1 MLTKQFTPEI
11 RFCDTDVRNQE
22 ESARGHDP
30 VNSRPQQNTERN
42 SRGYFPG
49 KHSALNLKTL
59 RKKGAI
65 EVVENL
71 IEEME
76 QLRFVIRS
84 EQQKYNS
91 DEFISDLICTLAL
104 VCRAPQSEDTVTILA
119 TLKRS
124 PLLTTKI
131 PRLLDCFQESVAKLT
146 HDFGEGLAECLI
158 VLFSTY
164 LGHFPSSYADL
175 PYDHLKRALDH
186 SDLTGNEKL
195 KKELDSLKQ
204 ARDCI
209 IKDERK
215 RLSKC
220 YINRA
225 GDKPPND
232 FRNIPICPTSQEILT
247 QEPPCLRKNI
257 IKGRYQ
263 NVEHYLDVQFRLLR
277 EDFLGPLREGIQE
290 IIQDIPRQKRNQ
302 LGMKNYRRVK
312 IVNKQFRSFG
322 KVHHVKI
329 DVSGLN
335 TSKWIHSRLM
345 YGSFLCLSQDNFKTM
360 LFATVVERDEE
371 KLKDGQIGIQFTEG
385 QNVLGI
391 ENRDCDY
398 HMVEPATYFEA
409 YRHVLKGLQDLDDS
423 TLPFPKYLVEC
434 NKEVDPPKY
443 LRRDASQQPVCYDL
457 SKALNVSSHYKATA
471 VPVLQPTEWPP
482 VKALPLNSSQLEALR
497 TAITTEFCVIQGP
510 PGTGKTYV
518 GTIIVRCLLENR
530 NIWDPQHNSPML
542 MVCYT
547 NHALDQF
554 LEKVLTFLPS
564 REIIR
569 VGTRSKSEKLE
580 SCNLKMFTR
589 RRDRSN
595 KDKERD
601 IRERMEQHKTKIE
614 GQNKNLAEVRSRH
627 KLLELDDLEELMNP
641 VHADQFYNAIF
652 PHSVA
657 YESRRAENTFI
668 LWLCNDE
675 VVGTCNRSKGQDEAN
690 GEKKQRVDEE
700 MLNDSDADEGIVLNK
715 QCDFSQGHGRDQEE
729 EKEGEKKGEGE
740 EERDDDD
747 GEWHLVER
755 TRKRHSGKINDK
767 TEGSSRSKNYKRY
780 ADNRDSSTGKT
791 EKTADISSV
800 KEALEEEKMMTTA
813 EMMQFD
819 NIWDLQQSDRLR
831 LYLYWIENY
840 CKHCKVEVHR
850 SEQEYRQLCIEREQ
864 VIFEQEEEIIRR
876 ATVVG
881 MTTTGAA
888 KYHSVLQNVA
898 PKVVVIEEAAE
909 VMEAHILTSLTHKT
923 EHAILIGDH
932 KQLRPKAAVF
942 KLAKDHNLAVSLF
955 ERMVMNNMDYKRL
968 SVQHRM
974 RPEIAALTKRIYDH
988 EIIDHES
995 VNDFENISG
1004 VCHNLFFIEHNHPE
1018 RMVNGLQSYAND
1030 HEAEFIVALCRYL
1043 LSQGYK
1049 QSQITVLTMYTGQLL
1064 LLKELMP
1071 RKTFT
1076 ELKICA
1082 VDDFQGEENEIIL
1095 LSLVRSNKENSIG
1108 FLAESNRICVALSR
1122 ARKGLYCIGNFS
1134 LLKRKSDLW
1143 KEISNHLQATNGM
1156 ADSLELICKTHNN
1169 VTVVRKARDFNKLG
1183 GCNSLCGLRLPCGH
1197 ACSQLCH
1204 VSDHQ
1209 RFQCHKPCPGRC
1221 PQEHACPEKCHYP
1234 RNCPPCFHLMTKIVP
1249 KCGHKQQIPCSKDPE
1264 EFSCLMKCEKMMPCG
1279 HECGNTC
1286 GEKCSPKCQVKV
1298 IKSLLCGHK
1307 EKLPCFRDP
1316 MTFTN
1321 CQNECKKILS
1331 CAHPCSKKC
1340 SQQCRCEMK
1349 ITVTLPCGH
1358 SKGILCCEKN
1368 HSIKCE
1374 ERCTRKLDC
1383 GHDCTGLCYEEC
1395 KVKECKV
1402 EVCKELP
1409 CGHQLTLPCCQKSE
1423 SVFCHAPCPRDLD
1436 CGHKCPSVCGV
1447 VCQEVQCNEECTR
1460 KCKHGHSCRKR
1471 CHYGS
1476 PCGKCTEEVNMTIP
1490 SCGHIIKRPCYFDPS
1505 SEVCQQP
1512 CDRVRVCGHP
1522 CEEICSWNCETR
1534 PCTVLVQSTLPCNHL
1549 GTLACHENPDE
1560 ATCNEMV
1567 QIRLP
1572 CDHKAVIECHVTKNG
1587 LPRVLC
1593 KEKIEKEL
1601 PCKHKLEMPCFQNPE
1616 ECICREKVSVELPCG
1631 HKTSVPCA
1639 DAIVRLPEQICTV
1652 KEERTLPCDHKA
1664 FIECHATKNGLP
1676 RVLCKEKI
1684 EKELPCKHKLEMPCF
1699 QNPEECI
1706 CREKVSVELPCGHK
1720 TSVPCADAI
1729 VRLPEQICTVKEERT
1744 LPCGHKATLSCDKNP
1759 EEYCCHQR
1767 VQVTLICGHNK
1778 DTTCGNALKEHQSGI
1793 CHTLVKRKL
1802 PCGHENMVQC
1812 SLKLDQ
1818 IRCKDPCERL
1828 LPCGHPCT
1836 KKCGEECTQFKCIAK
1851 VLKDLNCGYHKI
1863 SCHCWEDVSKLTC
1876 FEKCQKQ
1883 LACGHLCPG
1892 KCYED
1897 CSQYRCEKMVMK
1909 SLSCPGN
1916 HSQEMACYRDPKL
1929 VKCKERCKKD
1939 LDCGHRCPGNCMQ
1952 PCEKFICKTEKEKTY
1967 VCGHQGKVKC
1977 FQFKTATCQA
1987 PCGRLKECGHVCKG
2001 ICGNP
2006 CSNYPCKYTVAK
2018 TLPCN
2023 HKKRMPCSG
2032 STNDIKCSGQ
2042 CLKELACGHRC
2053 PGKCIECRE
2062 RGSHEFCQGQ
2072 CNRILVCWHH
2082 CKAKCAMPCPPC
2094 SRKCRIRCPHVTCS
2108 KSCSELCSPCN
2119 RPCKWRCNH
2128 YQCTRTCQEE
2138 CDRPR
2143 CDAPCPEKLPCG
2155 HLCIGLCGEDCPTLC
2170 AICDT
2175 EELSSMLGDGR
2186 AVSTETTRYIQLHNC
2201 HHIFTVEEMDAMM
2214 QQDLGTNVQLMR
2226 CPRCSIPITFS
2237 FRYGNLV
2244 KKALR
2249 NMENVKKEIYKL
2261 GNETGRLATSLY
2273 YTLSHPLRRIVTTE
2287 QNALVKSIERGK
2299 ILPFDIPS
2307 LFRLKNHLTIIHE
2320 SGKARLSLNKVR
2332 LHVSLG
2338 VHPQMNRVLKTIAHE
2353 LEDITRS
2360 LESCHPYL
2368 RSLGEAYDDT
2378 RKYALF
2384 ASLLELHGEA
2394 ARRGTSLSTKAT
2406 NLLKKATND
2415 LILFLQGNDEALIIT
2430 ELESLATLVRREMG
2444 LEPLIERPAE
2454 LQSFPGVGQIVWKLC
2469 EHCEVCFTRTVWRKG
2484 QEEIESITKCVQC
2497 AA

>member
-1 MLTKQFTPEI
+1 MVVLTKQLTPEM
-11 RFCDTDVRNQE
+11 RFCDTDVRNE
-22 ESARGHDP
+22 EQSARGHDP
-30 VNSRPQQNTERN
+30 VNSRTQKYTERN
-42 SRGYFPG
+42 SRGPFPG
-49 KHSALNLKTL
+49 KHSALNFKTL

-65 EVVENL
+65 EVVEKL

-76 QLRFVIRS
+76 ELKFIIRS
-84 EQQKYNS
+84 EHQKHNS
-91 DEFISDLICTLAL
+91 EEFISDLICTLAL
-104 VCRAPQSEDTVTILA
+104 VCKAPQSEETITILA

-124 PLLTTKI
+124 SLLTTKI
-131 PRLLDCFQESVAKLT
+131 PRLLDCFQESVANDN
-146 HDFGEGLAECLI
+146 HDFGEGLDESLI
-158 VLFSTY
+158 MLFSTY

-195 KKELDSLKQ
+195 KKDLLSLKQ

-215 RLSKC
+215 RLSKP

-225 GDKPPND
+225 GEKPPND

-247 QEPPCLRKNI
+247 LERPFLRANI

-263 NVEHYLDVQFRLLR
+263 NAEHYLDVQFRLLR
-277 EDFLGPLREGIQE
+277 EDFLEPLREGIQE
-290 IIQDIPRQKRNQ
+290 IIHNVPRQKRNQ
-302 LGMKNYRRVK
+302 LGMKNYRSVK

-322 KVHHVKI
+322 KVHLVKI
-329 DVSGLN
+329 DVSGFN
-335 TSKWIHSRLM
+335 TSKWIHSKLVN
-345 YGSFLCLSQDNFKTM
+345 GSLICLSRDNFKTM
-360 LFATVVERDEE
+360 LFATVVDRDEDE
-371 KLKDGQIGIQFTEG
+371 LKDGRIGIQFFEG

-391 ENRDCDY
+391 ENRDCDF
-398 HMVEPATYFEA
+398 HMVEAPAYFEA
-409 YRHVLKGLQDLDDS
+409 YRHVLKGLQELDDS

-443 LRRDASQQPVCYDL
+443 LRRDDSQQPVCYDL
-457 SKALNVSSHYKATA
+457 SKALNAFSDSKTTA
-471 VPVLQPTEWPP
+471 VPVLQPTEWPS
-482 VKALPLNSSQLEALR
+482 VKALPLNRSQLEALR

-554 LEKVLTFLPS
+554 LEKVLNFLPS

-569 VGTRSKSEKLE
+569 VGGRSKSEKLE
-580 SCNLKMFTR
+580 SCNLKKFTTR
-589 RRDRSN
+589 TDRYIYDKRRDI
-595 KDKERD
+595 KQ
-601 IRERMEQHKTKIE
+601 RMEEHKTEIE
-614 GQNKNLAEVRSRH
+614 RRNKNLTEVRSRD

-657 YESRRAENTFI
+657 YKSRSAQNTFI

-675 VVGTCNRSKGQDEAN
+675 SVGTCNRTKGQDQAS
-690 GEKKQRVDEE
+690 VDEE
-700 MLNDSDADEGIVLNK
+700 ILNDSDADEGIN
-715 QCDFSQGHGRDQEE
+715 DFSQDHGQEQKEE
-729 EKEGEKKGEGE
+729 EE

-747 GEWHLVER
+747 GEWHLVESS
-755 TRKRHSGKINDK
+755 RKRHLNNR
-767 TEGSSRSKNYKRY
+767 TEGSSRSKNYKWY
-780 ADNRDSSTGKT
+780 ADNSDSSMGKR

-800 KEALEEEKMMTTA
+800 KEALQNEKIMTTV
-813 EMMQFD
+813 EMMLVD
-819 NIWDLQQSDRLR
+819 NIWDLKQPARLQ
-831 LYLYWIENY
+831 LYLCWIENY

-850 SEQEYRQLCIEREQ
+850 SEQAYKHLCIEREHVQ
-864 VIFEQEEEIIRR
+864 FEEEEGIIRR

-898 PKVVVIEEAAE
+898 PKIVVIEEAAE
-909 VMEAHILTSLTHKT
+909 VMEAHTLTSLTHET
-923 EHAILIGDH
+923 EHVILIGDH
-932 KQLRPKAAVF
+932 KQLRPKAAVYE
-942 KLAKDHNLAVSLF
+942 LAQTHNLEVSLF
-955 ERMVMNNMDYKRL
+955 ERMVMNNMDCKRL

-988 EIIDHES
+988 EITDHES
-995 VNDFENISG
+995 VKDFENISG
-1004 VCHNLFFIEHNHPE
+1004 VRYNLFFIEHNHPE
-1018 RMVNGLQSYAND
+1018 RMVNGLQSYANN
-1030 HEAEFIVALCRYL
+1030 HEAEFMVALCEYL
-1043 LSQGYK
+1043 LLQGYK
-1049 QSQITVLTMYTGQLL
+1049 ESQITVLTMYTGQLL

-1071 RKTFT
+1071 RNTFK

-1082 VDDFQGEENEIIL
+1082 VDDYQGEENDIIL
-1095 LSLVRSNKENSIG
+1095 LSLVRSNEENRIG
-1108 FLAESNRICVALSR
+1108 FLQESNRICVALSR
-1122 ARKGLYCIGNFS
+1122 ARKGFYCIGNFS

-1156 ADSLELICKTHNN
+1156 ADSLELICKTHHN
-1169 VTVVRKARDFNKLG
+1169 VTVVRRARDFNKLG
-1183 GCNSLCGLRLPCGH
+1183 GCNSLCGLRLRCGH

-1209 RFQCHKPCPGRC
+1209 TFQCHKPCPGRC
-1221 PQEHACPEKCHYP
+1221 PQGHACPERCHYS
-1234 RNCPPCFHLMTKIVP
+1234 RKCPPCFHLMTKIVP
-1249 KCGHKQQIPCSKDPE
+1249 QCSHEQQIPCSKDPE
-1264 EFSCLMKCEKMMPCG
+1264 EFSCRMKCEKILPCG
-1279 HECGNTC
+1279 HECGNKC

-1298 IKSLLCGHK
+1298 LKSLLCGHK
-1307 EKLPCFRDP
+1307 ETMPCFQDP

-1321 CQNECKKILS
+1321 CQNDCKKILN

-1340 SQQCRCEMK
+1340 SEQCRCEMK
-1349 ITVTLPCGH
+1349 ITVTLSCGH
-1358 SKGILCCEKN
+1358 TKGILCREKN
-1368 HSIKCE
+1368 HSIKCKE
-1374 ERCTRKLDC
+1374 KCKRKLGC
-1383 GHDCTGLCYEEC
+1383 GHDCTGLCHEDC

-1402 EVCKELP
+1402 EVSKELP
-1409 CGHQLTLPCCQKSE
+1409 CGHQQTLSCYQKSE
-1423 SVFCHAPCPRDLD
+1423 NAFCYAPCPRHLE
-1436 CGHKCPSVCGV
+1436 CGHKCPSVCGEP
-1447 VCQEVQCNEECTR
+1447 CQEVKCEEMCLR
-1460 KCKHGHSCRKR
+1460 ECKKGHPCKRR
-1471 CHYGS
+1471 CHEGS
-1476 PCGKCTEEVNMTIP
+1476 PCGDCTQEVNMTIP
-1490 SCGHIIKRPCYFDPS
+1490 SCGHTIKRPCYVDPS

-1522 CEEICSWNCETR
+1522 CTEICSRNCETR
-1534 PCTVLVQSTLPCNHL
+1534 PCMVPVPSTLPCTHL
-1549 GTLACHENPDE
+1549 GILACHENPDE
-1560 ATCNEMV
+1560 ATCNKMV
-1567 QIRLP
+1567 HIRLP
-1572 CDHKAVIECHVTKNG
+1572 CDHKAFIECHAAKNG
-1587 LPRVLC
+1587 VPRILC
-1593 KEKIEKEL
+1593 KEQIEKEL
-1601 PCKHKLEMPCFQNPE
+1601 PCKHKLKMPCFQNPE

-1639 DAIVRLPEQICTV
+1639 DAKVGLPEQ
-1652 KEERTLPCDHKA
+1652 
-1664 FIECHATKNGLP
+1664 G
-1676 RVLCKEKI
+1676 
-1684 EKELPCKHKLEMPCF
+1684 
-1699 QNPEECI
+1699 
-1706 CREKVSVELPCGHK
+1706 
-1720 TSVPCADAI
+1720 
-1729 VRLPEQICTVKEERT
+1729 CTVKEERT
-1744 LPCGHKATLSCDKNP
+1744 LPCGHKATLSCNDRP

-1767 VQVTLICGHNK
+1767 VQVTLTCGHNK
-1778 DTTCGNALKEHQSGI
+1778 DTTCDKALKVHESGI

-1802 PCGHENMVQC
+1802 PCGHENMVRC
-1812 SLKLDQ
+1812 SLKVDQ

-1836 KKCGEECTQFKCIAK
+1836 KKCGEVCTQSKCTAK

-1863 SCHCWEDVSKLTC
+1863 SCDCGDDVSQLTC
-1876 FEKCQKQ
+1876 SGKCLKQ
-1883 LACGHLCPG
+1883 LTCGHLCPG

-1897 CSQYRCEKMVMK
+1897 CTQYRCETMVMK
-1909 SLSCPGN
+1909 NLSCPGN
-1916 HSQEMACYRDPKL
+1916 HSQEMPCYRDPKL
-1929 VKCKERCKKD
+1929 VKCKESCKKD

-1952 PCEKFICKTEKEKTY
+1952 PCEKLICKKEKQKTY
-1967 VCGHQGKVKC
+1967 ACGHQGKVKC

-1987 PCGRLKECGHVCKG
+1987 PCERRKACGHVCSG
-2001 ICGNP
+2001 ICGDL
-2006 CSNYPCKYTVAK
+2006 CSNYPCKYTVTK
-2018 TLPCN
+2018 NLPCN

-2032 STNDIKCSGQ
+2032 STDDIKCRGQ
-2042 CLKELACGHRC
+2042 CLAKLPCDHRC
-2053 PGKCIECRE
+2053 PGKCTECRE
-2062 RGSHEFCQGQ
+2062 RDSHEFCQSQ
-2072 CNRILVCWHH
+2072 CNRILVCSHR
-2082 CKAKCAMPCPPC
+2082 CREKCSMPCPPC
-2094 SRKCRIRCPHVTCS
+2094 SRKCGRRCPHVKCS
-2108 KSCSELCSPCN
+2108 KSCSELCNPCT
-2119 RPCKWRCNH
+2119 RPCKWSCNH
-2128 YQCTRTCQEE
+2128 YQCTKTCEEE

-2143 CDAPCPEKLPCG
+2143 CDAPCPKKLPCG
-2155 HLCIGLCGEDCPTLC
+2155 HPCIGLCGEDCPTLC

-2214 QQDLGTNVQLMR
+2214 QQDLGSNVQLMR

-2237 FRYGNLV
+2237 FRYGNQV
-2244 KKALR
+2244 KKALK

-2261 GNETGRLATSLY
+2261 GNETGKLATILY
-2273 YTLSHPLRRIVTTE
+2273 YTLRHPLRSIFTTE
-2287 QNALVKSIERGK
+2287 QNLALVKSVERDK

-2307 LFRLKNHLTIIHE
+2307 LFRLKNHLIIIHE

-2332 LHVSLG
+2332 LHVSLDL
-2338 VHPQMNRVLKTIAHE
+2338 HPEMNRVLKSIVRE

-2378 RKYALF
+2378 RKFALF
-2384 ASLLELHGEA
+2384 ASLLELHSEA
-2394 ARRGTSLSTKAT
+2394 AKRGTSLSTKTT

-2415 LILFLQGNDEALIIT
+2415 LILFLQGKDEALKIM
-2430 ELESLATLVRREMG
+2430 ELESLATLLRREMG

-2454 LQSFPGVGQIVWKLC
+2454 LQSFPGVGQVVWKLC

-2484 QEEIESITKCVQC
+2484 REEIESSTRCAQC